1 MRIPQK
7 PCQLLNEVCCL
18 YMVKVHL
25 PVACDYWCTHIHPI
39 YKSKLQQPAVP
50 VQACLPCVYQR
61 RRQAFL
67 SFSSGLDGTVLSG
80 TVLIQDA

>member
-7 PCQLLNEVCCL
+7 PCQFLNEVCCL

-39 YKSKLQQPAVP
+39 YESKLQQPAVP
-50 VQACLPCVYQR
+50 VQARLPSV
-61 RRQAFL
+61 L
-67 SFSSGLDGTVLSG
+67 SVPADRPFFSSGPDGSVLSG

>member
-7 PCQLLNEVCCL
+7 PRQLLNEVCCL

-39 YKSKLQQPAVP
+39 YKSKLQQLLSRYRPVCRLYYQCPADRP
-50 VQACLPCVYQR
+50 
-61 RRQAFL
+61 F
-67 SFSSGLDGTVLSG
+67 FSSGPDGSVLSG